1 MLLRIFTLFSAVG
14 VALVLLPNVLP
25 GKAVQD
31 DPSADQRKVVDAV
44 STMFAAARTEDVAKF
59 DSAIAPDFYMFDGGS
74 RFTGEALME
83 LLKKQH
89 AAGKRYE
96 WNVTEPDVHISGD
109 TAWIAYVNKG
119 SITDGSGTINQQWLE
134 SAFLQK
140 QGAIWKIVFMHSTRV
155 PNPPQE
161 NRRQ

>member
-1 MLLRIFTLFSAVG
+1 MLSRLRIALVTVAVALTFSARG
-14 VALVLLPNVLP
+14 STQETGQEGTTAE
-25 GKAVQD
+25 
-31 DPSADQRKVVDAV
+31 QRRIVEII
-44 STMFAAARTEDVAKF
+44 STIFNAILTQDVAKF
-59 DSAIAPDFYMFDGGS
+59 DSVIAPDFYIFEGGS
-74 RFTGEALME
+74 RFSRKALMD
-83 LLKKQH
+83 LVKAQH

-161 NRRQ
+161 NQRQ